1 MANNQVITQKKDCIM
16 QHFGLIGYPLGHS
29 FSKKY
34 FSTKFEQEKIDAK
47 YDLFELANI
56 QEFTD
61 LIKKKQ
67 LAGLNVTI
75 PYKEQIISY
84 LNELDDTAAKIG
96 AVNVIKIS
104 QVAGEVYLKG
114 YNSDAI
120 GFENSIKPYL
130 KAHHTHAL
138 ILGTGGASKAIN
150 YVLNKLGIVTTFV
163 SRTPKA
169 DMLSYSQLDEK
180 IISENTVIVNA
191 TPIGTFPHTDDC
203 PDIPYQ
209 FISKEHLLFDVV
221 YNPTETL
228 FLRKGWERGAQ
239 GINGENMLIQQAEA
253 AWAIWSQ

>member
-1 MANNQVITQKKDCIM
+1 LLATKQNNM

-34 FSTKFEQEKIDAK
+34 FSAKFEKEKIDAT

-61 LIKKKQ
+61 LIKKTQ

-75 PYKEQIISY
+75 PYKEQIIPF

-104 QVAGEVYLKG
+104 LKGGEVYLKG

-120 GFENSIKPYL
+120 GFENSIKPFL
-130 KAHHTHAL
+130 KAHHTKAL

-169 DMLSYSQLDEK
+169 DMLSYSQLDKK
-180 IISENTVIVNA
+180 IMCENTVIVNA
-191 TPIGTFPHTDDC
+191 SPIGTFPHTDEC

-209 FISKEHLLFDVV
+209 FISKQHLLFDVV
-221 YNPTETL
+221 YNPSETL
-228 FLRKGWERGAQ
+228 FLRKGWERGAK
-239 GINGENMLIQQAEA
+239 GLNGENMLIQQAEA
-253 AWAIWSQ
+253 AWAIWNQ